1 MYNRSSSESNVL
13 SVKKSGSLKRTNK
26 TRTADTTDGAAG
38 GVWSDISSVFHR
50 GAQSLRI
57 PVKRRGMAHKDSHWD
72 SGSSVSSVSENS
84 EGQTTERELEQN
96 LSPTSYEPTAFTI
109 GSVETTIYDTLT
121 NGSVPSPVIVR
132 KAATDGTPPSS
143 LTTDDS
149 DPLSGS
155 WTVIPSSFG
164 KNIFNSILIPELI
177 FRIAKVPSFEMFD
190 WSGNSFLSLFQ
201 VRTGPCLVWGRRR
214 EKRLILRSTPV
225 A

>member
-1 MYNRSSSESNVL
+1 MYSRSSSENNVL
-13 SVKKSGSLKRTNK
+13 SVKKSGSLRHTNK

-57 PVKRRGMAHKDSHWD
+57 PVKRKGGMAHKDIHWD

-121 NGSVPSPVIVR
+121 NGSIPSPVTVR
-132 KAATDGTPPSS
+132 TAATDGTPPSS

-164 KNIFNSILIPELI
+164 KKIFDSIGYI
-177 FRIAKVPSFEMFD
+177 
-190 WSGNSFLSLFQ
+190 WSSLGSLFSD
-201 VRTGPCLVWGRRR
+201 
-214 EKRLILRSTPV
+214 I
-225 A
+225 